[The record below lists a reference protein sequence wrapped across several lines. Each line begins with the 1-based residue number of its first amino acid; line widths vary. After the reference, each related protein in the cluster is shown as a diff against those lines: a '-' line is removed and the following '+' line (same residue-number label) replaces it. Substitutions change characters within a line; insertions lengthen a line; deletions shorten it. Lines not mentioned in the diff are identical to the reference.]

1 MMVYVLVY
9 HLTYTVFL
17 LPRTDDL
24 IVYA

>member
-17 LPRTDDL
+17 LLRTDDL